1 MLSLQLRSAATD
13 ADESKLQRLLQN
25 VDPAVERDEENY
37 TALHYAAWGGLAK
50 VVDVYV
56 NSKVRG
62 PLSLSLS
69 RSWLFLIPQKG
80 VDVNARNDNG
90 ETPLHLAAGYGRYET
105 VREQTQGEFTNGR
118 SGGTPRGGWRAGQRQ
133 GQAGLHADAPCG
145 RGPVGRDRMGGHWRP

>member
-69 RSWLFLIPQKG
+69 LMAFF
-80 VDVNARNDNG
+80 NTA
-90 ETPLHLAAGYGRYET
+90 EGRGCE
-105 VREQTQGEFTNGR
+105 
-118 SGGTPRGGWRAGQRQ
+118 RAQRQ
-133 GQAGLHADAPCG
+133 RRDAAASG
-145 RGPVGRDRMGGHWRP
+145 RGIRPL